1 VSGDATEG
9 KKTAGAGAEAQRRLI
24 HGRKHGHKLRPGLK
38 RLMTELLPRL
48 RVTLPAP
55 GQELDPAALF
65 GRVPD
70 DLWLEIG
77 FGAGEHLA
85 WQAEQHPGIGF
96 IGAEVFVN
104 GIASLLRQ
112 IRERGLD
119 NLRILEGDGRDLLEA
134 LPAASLGRVFILF
147 PDPWRKTRHHKRRVV
162 RRETLDHLARLMKDG
177 AELRLASDHADYLG
191 WMLEAV
197 TNHGAFQWLVRGPE
211 DWRRRP
217 ADWPPSR
224 YEQKA
229 LAQGRRPT
237 YLRFVR
243 RPRPLTGE
251 TSASP

>member
-1 VSGDATEG
+1 MSGGDKERKRAS
-9 KKTAGAGAEAQRRLI
+9 GAGAEAPRRPI
-24 HGRKHGHKLRPGLK
+24 HGRRHGRKLRPGLK

-48 RVTLPAP
+48 QVTLPPP
-55 GQELDPAALF
+55 GQELDPATLF
-65 GRVPD
+65 DRVPD

-85 WQAEQHPGIGF
+85 WQAEQHRHIGF

-112 IRERGLD
+112 IRERQLD
-119 NLRILEGDGRDLLEA
+119 NVRILDGDGRDLLEA
-134 LPAASLGRVFILF
+134 LPAACLGRVFILF
-147 PDPWRKTRHHKRRVV
+147 PDPWRKARHHKRRIV
-162 RRETLDHLARLMKDG
+162 RPETLDHMARLMKDG
-177 AELRLASDHADYLG
+177 AELRLASDHTDYLG
-191 WMLEAV
+191 WMLEAAID
-197 TNHGAFQWLVRGPE
+197 HDAFQWLVGGPE

-229 LAQGRRPT
+229 LADGRRPT

-243 RPRPLTGE
+243 RPRELT
-251 TSASP
+251 ASG